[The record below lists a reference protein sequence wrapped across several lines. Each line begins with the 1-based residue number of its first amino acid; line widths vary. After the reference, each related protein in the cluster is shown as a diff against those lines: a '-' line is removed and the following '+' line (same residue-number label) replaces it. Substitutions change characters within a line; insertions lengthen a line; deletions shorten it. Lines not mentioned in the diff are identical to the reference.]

1 MKTVRMKVDLQSF
14 NAKPVGRVDVKR
26 VDATT
31 EADIA
36 DHQAEDDSNAMLDS
50 AKFARRVAGEEALE
64 RMAENARELGLD
76 Y

>member
-1 MKTVRMKVDLQSF
+1 MKTVRMKVDLQSL
-14 NAKPVGRVDVKR
+14 NADPVGRVDVKR

-36 DHQAEDDSNAMLDS
+36 AHQAEDDLNAMLDS
-50 AKFARRVAGEEALE
+50 AKFARRVAGDGALD

>member
-14 NAKPVGRVDVKR
+14 NARPVGRVDVKR

>member
-1 MKTVRMKVDLQSF
+1 MKTAPM
-14 NAKPVGRVDVKR
+14 RVDVQSPNAKSTGLIDATR

-36 DHQAEDDSNAMLDS
+36 DHQAEYDSNALIDS
-50 AKFARRVAGEEALE
+50 AKFARRVAGGEALD
-64 RMAENARELGLD
+64 RMAENARERGLD

>member
-1 MKTVRMKVDLQSF
+1 MKTVRMKVDLQSL

-26 VDATT
+26 VDATA
-31 EADIA
+31 EVEIA

-50 AKFARRVAGEEALE
+50 AKSARRVAGEEALE

>member
-1 MKTVRMKVDLQSF
+1 MKTVRMRVDVQSP
-14 NAKPVGRVDVKR
+14 NAKPIGLIDATC

-50 AKFARRVAGEEALE
+50 AKFARQVASEEALE

>member
-1 MKTVRMKVDLQSF
+1 MKVDLQSF

>member
-1 MKTVRMKVDLQSF
+1 MKTVRMKVDLQSL

-50 AKFARRVAGEEALE
+50 AKFARRVAGDEALD
-64 RMAENARELGLD
+64 RMA
-76 Y
+76 

>member
-1 MKTVRMKVDLQSF
+1 MKTVRMRVDVQSP
-14 NAKPVGRVDVKR
+14 NAKPIGLIDATR
-26 VDATT
+26 VDAAT

>member
-1 MKTVRMKVDLQSF
+1 MKTVRMKLDVQSP
-14 NAKPVGRVDVKR
+14 NAKPIGRIDVRR

>member
-1 MKTVRMKVDLQSF
+1 MKTVRMKVDLQSL

-31 EADIA
+31 EPDIA

>member
-1 MKTVRMKVDLQSF
+1 MKTVRMRVDVQSP
-14 NAKPVGRVDVKR
+14 NAKPIGFIDATR

-36 DHQAEDDSNAMLDS
+36 DHQAEDDSNALIDL
-50 AKFARRVAGEEALE
+50 AKFERRVVGDEALD

>member
-1 MKTVRMKVDLQSF
+1 MKTVRMKVDLQSL